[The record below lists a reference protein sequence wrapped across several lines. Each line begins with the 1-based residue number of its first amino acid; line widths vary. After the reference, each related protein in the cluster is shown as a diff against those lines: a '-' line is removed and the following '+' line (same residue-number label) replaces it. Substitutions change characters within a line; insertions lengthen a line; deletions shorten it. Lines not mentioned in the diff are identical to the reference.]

1 MKSIY
6 IEKPGEREGERERE
20 RDQHTLRN
28 VLLLFGFF
36 CNGWRAYGKM
46 QGCRRGYEMLVIHS
60 NRIPFESEKDANSTL
75 DFF

>member
-6 IEKPGEREGERERE
+6 IEKPREREGERERE
-20 RDQHTLRN
+20 RSTYPEECF
-28 VLLLFGFF
+28 VVVWFF
-36 CNGWRAYGKM
+36 CNGWRSYGKM

-60 NRIPFESEKDANSTL
+60 NRIPFEFEKDANSTL